1 MALSM
6 EQIADKVDALRQ
18 RYYARDQRMADI
30 TAVRRGDMASV
41 YPDMFPEG
49 MSKPM
54 IANFVDVAARDISE
68 VLAPLP
74 SFNCHTANTTSD
86 RSKKAADTRT
96 MIVNNIVEFSG
107 LQTQMYTGADWYVT
121 YAFLPFV
128 IEPDFE
134 ARMPRIRV
142 ESPMGAYPEFD
153 RYGRLVS
160 YTKRYIKTVAELIV
174 EFPEYESQIL
184 GPLGRKNQDLNALL
198 DFVRY
203 EDKEQ
208 IVLFLPQRGN
218 IALRRTENPFGKISV
233 KIARRPGLDVEDPR
247 GQFDDVLWAQIA
259 RARFS
264 LLAMD
269 AAEKSVNA
277 PMVVPNDVQEFA
289 FGPDAVMRTANP
301 AGVRRVG
308 LELPSGAFQEQQ
320 ILENEMRMGS
330 RYPEG
335 RSGVSNANIITG
347 SGIEALMGGFDTQI
361 KAGQQIL
368 AEVLQEV
375 IAIALEMDETV
386 FPGKKK
392 INGVYQGAPYTM
404 EYDPTKDINGDYTVL
419 VRYGLMSGLD
429 PSRALIFSLQAL
441 QANLISRDFVM
452 QELPWSVNVSKE
464 RERIDIEK
472 MRDALTGSLNALAG
486 AIPQMASQGQD
497 PSDIVSKLA
506 MVIEKRRKGIEIETA
521 VTEIFTPPAPA
532 PTPAEQPAMNPL
544 DMLAAQGG
552 APQPA
557 PGEAAPVEAQGPM
570 GSAPVET
577 APGASP
583 GEQPPSGNP
592 DIRSILAQLGG

>member
-6 EQIADKVDALRQ
+6 EDIASKVESLRQ
-18 RYYARDQRMADI
+18 QYNSRDARMSDI
-30 TAVRRGDMASV
+30 TAVRRGDMESV

-49 MSKPM
+49 MSRPM

-86 RSKKAADTRT
+86 KSKKAADTRT

-128 IEPDFE
+128 VEPDFE

-153 RYGRLVS
+153 RYGRVVS
-160 YTKRYIKTVAELIV
+160 YTKRYLKTVAQLII
-174 EFPEYESQIL
+174 EFPEFESQIL
-184 GPLGRKNQDLNALL
+184 GPLGRQNQDLNAQL

-203 EDKEQ
+203 EDKDQ

-218 IALRRTENPFGKISV
+218 LPLHRTVNPFGKVSV
-233 KIARRPGLDVEDPR
+233 KIARRPGLDMDDPR

-277 PMVVPNDVQEFA
+277 PMVVPQDVQEFA

-301 AGVRRVG
+301 AGVRRVA
-308 LELPSGAFQEQQ
+308 LEIPSGAFQEQQ
-320 ILENEMRMGS
+320 ILENEMRMGA

-361 KAGQQIL
+361 KSGQQIL

-375 IAIALEMDETV
+375 IGLALEMDEMV
-386 FPGKKK
+386 FPGPKLV
-392 INGVYQGAPYTM
+392 NGVYQGAPYTLT
-404 EYDPTKDINGDYTVL
+404 YDPIKDIAGDYTVL

-441 QANLISRDFVM
+441 NAGLISRDFVM

-497 PSDIVSKLA
+497 PSEVISKLA
-506 MVIEKRRKGIEIETA
+506 MVIEARRKGVEIENA
-521 VTEIFTPPAPA
+521 VTDIFAPPPPPE
-532 PTPAEQPAMNPL
+532 PTPQAPAMNPL
-544 DMLAAQGG
+544 EMLAAQGG

-557 PGEAAPVEAQGPM
+557 PGQAAPVEAQGPM

-577 APGASP
+577 APGAPPS
-583 GEQPPSGNP
+583 GQAPSGNP